1 MIQTRFTIDASHPS
15 LPGHFP
21 GRPVVPGVVLLD
33 RVAAA
38 VEKEW
43 NARIAKL
50 PQVKFLRPLLPGE
63 QAELVIE
70 RETELSRFVIRCGDD
85 VVAKGI
91 LEITT

>member
-1 MIQTRFTIDASHPS
+1 M
-15 LPGHFP
+15 
-21 GRPVVPGVVLLD
+21 PGVVLLD
-33 RVAAA
+33 RVAVA

-70 RETELSRFVIRCGDD
+70 RETEIPRFVIRCGDD
-85 VVAKGI
+85 VVAKGT
-91 LEITT
+91 LEIAT